1 MLRSYPETSGQ
12 WQVSPAGG
20 SLPLWNPAG
29 NQLFFRQVS
38 GQIFVVDV
46 GTLPEV
52 TVSAPRLIKRS
63 ASILARAGFDV
74 SPDGKRLLMVREV
87 ANTDGRPPALA
98 IVQNW
103 FAEFRKDR

>member
-74 SPDGKRLLMVREV
+74 SPDGKRLLMVEEV
-87 ANTDGRPPALA
+87 TGDEQRGTSVTVA
-98 IVQNW
+98 QNW
-103 FAEFRKDR
+103 FAAFRK